1 MAKQTK
7 QDIVYQYLYNK
18 IYSGEYPPGTQL
30 TEEGICA
37 ELDVSRTPV
46 REAIHRLMAEE
57 LLEITPGYGLSVAQL
72 RLDDF
77 LEIYEI
83 RTPLEQLAVRL
94 FIERRNANAFTEL
107 AECVKLQQEAI
118 DTGDVEL
125 FMSNDLR
132 FHDIINAGTH
142 NRRLINLLDSYYKYV
157 RRMSNY
163 IRDDVSLRAEAVS
176 EHKKILDAI
185 LAQDV
190 QAAQQA
196 TLEHALSGKSY
207 FLKRMYNL

>member
-7 QDIVYQYLYNK
+7 QDIVYQYLYDK
-18 IYSGEYPPGTQL
+18 IYSGEYKPGSQL

-37 ELDVSRTPV
+37 ELNVSRTPV
-46 REAIHRLMAEE
+46 REAIRRLMAEE

-83 RTPLEQLAVRL
+83 RPSLEQLAVRL
-94 FIERRNANAFTEL
+94 FIERRNASAIQQL
-107 AECVKLQQEAI
+107 AECVSQQQQAI

-125 FMSNDLR
+125 FMENDLR
-132 FHDIINAGTH
+132 FHEILNGGSH

-163 IRDDVSLRAEAVS
+163 IRDDSSLREDAVV

-185 LAQDV
+185 LEQDIT
-190 QAAQQA
+190 AAQQA
-196 TLEHALSGKSY
+196 ALEHSQSGKSY
-207 FLKRMYNL
+207 FLKRLYNL